1 MKKVLG
7 LGVIFV
13 SVLVLSGCGS
23 KVTKESLQKQDWM
36 IELTDEADDFGMEM
50 AATFD
55 DTTMTMKPKMTEESS
70 MDSAETAE
78 EIGQALGESI
88 LNNMSFDVEYTLEGE
103 TIHLKN
109 TLLDLDDDYKVSK
122 DGKKVVFTSE
132 EDEEKQLVLIPAEQQ
147 NVADQPE

>member
-1 MKKVLG
+1 MKKALG

-132 EDEEKQLVLIPAEQQ
+132 EDEEKQLVLIPAE
-147 NVADQPE
+147 